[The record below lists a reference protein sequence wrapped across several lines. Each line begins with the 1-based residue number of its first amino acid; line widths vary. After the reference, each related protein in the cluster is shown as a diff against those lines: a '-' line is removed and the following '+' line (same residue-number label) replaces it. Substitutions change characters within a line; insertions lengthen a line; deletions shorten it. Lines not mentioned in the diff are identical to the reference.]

1 MKRYGSPY
9 VIVTDWLRS
18 YVTTMKEIGNIDRHI
33 NRRQT
38 FKSNRD
44 VAILE
49 WRQLLAG

>member
-1 MKRYGSPY
+1 
-9 VIVTDWLRS
+9 
-18 YVTTMKEIGNIDRHI
+18 MKEIGNIDRHI

-44 VAILE
+44 TALQE